1 MQTLFEVGFV
11 LAMILPAAAV
21 LLCAGAVLSSAVVH
35 RRPHRP
41 EASVDAPGTAALHHP
56 VGR

>member
-21 LLCAGAVLSSAVVH
+21 VLCAGALLASSFVH
-35 RRPHRP
+35 RRPHPLALVAGARR
-41 EASVDAPGTAALHHP
+41 EAALHH
-56 VGR
+56 